1 MAIIYENKYLTI
13 SNGTLFIQDENTRL
27 RCFENDRAALMF
39 LSYLEMDFNLFLKSM
54 PVNDAQVISELID
67 FDYLLNFLISNGTP
81 YWLEKLLFWIVEGNI
96 SLSETSL
103 GFLKSLLSN
112 RSYPQKVRHTAKK
125 IMIKSQK

>member
-39 LSYLEMDFNLFLKSM
+39 LSYLEMDFNLFLKSK

-67 FDYLLNFLISNGTP
+67 FDYLL
-81 YWLEKLLFWIVEGNI
+81 
-96 SLSETSL
+96 LSSD
-103 GFLKSLLSN
+103 
-112 RSYPQKVRHTAKK
+112 
-125 IMIKSQK
+125 

>member
-67 FDYLLNFLISNGTP
+67 FDYLL
-81 YWLEKLLFWIVEGNI
+81 
-96 SLSETSL
+96 LSSD
-103 GFLKSLLSN
+103 
-112 RSYPQKVRHTAKK
+112 
-125 IMIKSQK
+125 